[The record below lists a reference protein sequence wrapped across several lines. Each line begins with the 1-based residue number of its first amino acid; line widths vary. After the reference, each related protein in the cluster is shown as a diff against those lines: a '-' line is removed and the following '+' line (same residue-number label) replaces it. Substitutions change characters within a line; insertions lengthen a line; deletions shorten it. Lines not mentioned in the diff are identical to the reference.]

1 MKSKK
6 ETQKQKVLK
15 HLEQNGSITP
25 LDALKLYGAFRLSA
39 IIYDLRHIDG
49 YQIKTDFSKTE
60 HNYAIYSLES

>member
-49 YQIKTDFSKTE
+49 YQIKTDLSKTA

>member
-49 YQIKTDFSKTE
+49 YQIKTDLSKTE
-60 HNYAIYSLES
+60 HN